1 MIVKV
6 IGCGNPLASDDGV
19 GVRVI
24 RELKK
29 LALPKEVEIIEAGN
43 DPFRLIDLIRGAS
56 TIILV
61 DAVLGDGLPGI
72 IHRLSLKNMDYEKT
86 KNLSLHRVN
95 ILEILK
101 LCRELYP
108 LDVPE
113 NIIIFGVEVL
123 DISPFNMGLSE
134 PVEKAIPVVVDCI
147 LQELTGK

>member
-1 MIVKV
+1 VIVKV

-24 RELKK
+24 RKLKK
-29 LALPKEVEIIEAGN
+29 LALPKEVEIVEAGN

-61 DAVLGDGLPGI
+61 DAVLGDGLPGT
-72 IHRLSLKNMDYEKT
+72 IHCLSLKNMDYEKT

-113 NIIIFGVEVL
+113 NIIIFGVEVR

-134 PVEKAIPVVVDCI
+134 PVEKAIPVVVDYI

>member
-1 MIVKV
+1 VIVKV